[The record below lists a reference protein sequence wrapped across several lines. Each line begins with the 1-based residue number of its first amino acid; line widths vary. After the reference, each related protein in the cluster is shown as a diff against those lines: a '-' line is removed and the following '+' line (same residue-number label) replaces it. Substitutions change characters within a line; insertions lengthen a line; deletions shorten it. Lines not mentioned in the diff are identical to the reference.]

1 MNRNTLYFKQARLLV
16 RILPIVAEETCFALK
31 GGTAINL
38 FVQDLPRLS
47 VDIDLTYL
55 PVEDR
60 DASLANIHAAL
71 ARIAESIESRLAGIK
86 VQKPGAPQDEGL
98 RLLIQSDECR
108 IKLELSPVLRGTVWP
123 VEMREIGKKAE
134 KLFGYAEM
142 NVVSKADLY
151 AGKFCAALDRQHP
164 RDLFDVKQ
172 FFEREGQQLNREL
185 TKTFL
190 VYLISHSR
198 PISELLAP
206 NRKNITGIFK
216 QEFAAMTTVPV
227 QLEELVQTR
236 EDLIAVVHTSFT
248 EDDRAFL
255 RSFKCRSP
263 DWSLLDLPSVEV
275 LPAVRWKLI
284 NLERMSEKKHQAALE
299 KLNAVLNDHKGGR

>member
-1 MNRNTLYFKQARLLV
+1 MNRNTIYFKQARLLV
-16 RILPIVAEETCFALK
+16 RILPIVAEQTCFALK

-47 VDIDLTYL
+47 VDIDLACL
-55 PVEDR
+55 PVENR
-60 DASLANIHAAL
+60 DTSLANIHAAL
-71 ARIAESIESRLAGIK
+71 AHIAASIEIRLAGIK
-86 VQKPGAPQDEGL
+86 VQKPSTPQGEGL
-98 RLLIQSDECR
+98 RLLIESDECR

-123 VEMREIGKKAE
+123 VEMREIRKKVD

-142 NVVSKADLY
+142 NVVSEADLY

-172 FFEREGQQLNREL
+172 FFDREGQQLKREL
-185 TKTFL
+185 TKIFL

-206 NRKNITGIFK
+206 NRKNIAGIF
-216 QEFAAMTTVPV
+216 ERELAGMTTEPV
-227 QLEELVQTR
+227 LLEDLVQTR
-236 EDLIAVVHTSFT
+236 EDLIAAVHTSLM

-255 RSFKCRSP
+255 CSFKRRLP
-263 DWSLLDLPSVEV
+263 DWSLLNLPGVEA
-275 LPAVRWKLI
+275 LPAVRWKLL
-284 NLERMSEKKHQAALE
+284 NLEHMPEKKHQAALE
-299 KLNAVLNDHKGGR
+299 KLNAVLNDH

>member
-1 MNRNTLYFKQARLLV
+1 MNRNTIYFKQARLLV
-16 RILPIVAEETCFALK
+16 RILPIVAEQTCFALK

-47 VDIDLTYL
+47 VDIDLAYL

-60 DASLANIHAAL
+60 NTSLTNIHAAL
-71 ARIAESIESRLAGIK
+71 AHIAASIENRLAGIK
-86 VQKPGAPQDEGL
+86 IQKPATPQNEGL
-98 RLLIQSDECR
+98 RLLIESDECR

-123 VEMREIGKKAE
+123 VEMRKIGKKAE

-142 NVVSKADLY
+142 NVVSEADLY

-172 FFEREGQQLNREL
+172 FFEREGQQLKREF

-198 PISELLAP
+198 PISELLTP
-206 NRKNITGIFK
+206 NRKNIEGIFER
-216 QEFAAMTTVPV
+216 EFAAMTTAPV
-227 QLEELVQTR
+227 LLEELVQTR
-236 EDLIAVVHTSFT
+236 EDLIASVHKSFV

-255 RSFKCRSP
+255 YSFKRRSP
-263 DWSLLDLPSVEV
+263 HWSLLNLPGVEA
-275 LPAVRWKLI
+275 LPAVRWKLL
-284 NLERMSEKKHQAALE
+284 NLEHMSEKKHKAALE
-299 KLNAVLNDHKGGR
+299 KLNAVLSDH